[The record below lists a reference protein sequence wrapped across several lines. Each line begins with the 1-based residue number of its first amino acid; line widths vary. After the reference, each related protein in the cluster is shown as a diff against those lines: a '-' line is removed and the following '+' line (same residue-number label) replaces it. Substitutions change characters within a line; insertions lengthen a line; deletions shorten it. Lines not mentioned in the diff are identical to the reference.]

1 MIYKK
6 LSIAAGGGII
16 DQYQQAEQEECAN
29 VFIGLGG
36 TGISCLKEVK
46 KQVYNRLKPDPDSG
60 DVPRY
65 DHIQFLAI
73 DGDKLAS
80 DDTLSSLDNVN
91 EFLSISIPEISS
103 VWRTV
108 QALLSAAGKKKPYR
122 PLM

>member
-29 VFIGLGG
+29 IFIGLGG

-60 DVPRY
+60 DAADCALP
-65 DHIQFLAI
+65 FPLA
-73 DGDKLAS
+73 A
-80 DDTLSSLDNVN
+80 
-91 EFLSISIPEISS
+91 F
-103 VWRTV
+103 RTRAGSGA
-108 QALLSAAGKKKPYR
+108 QSALLRRRADD
-122 PLM
+122 L